1 MRAKR
6 GQAPEIRIRKMKN
19 GNARGLQMTVLG
31 LNEKIMVA
39 DISTEMAA
47 DILEDYKTL
56 KSQNGQTQIIC
67 VENKE
72 KFIDLIKIS
81 GKIIK
86 NIDFSKENF
95 NSVDFSDMVFI
106 GCCFEFARFDG
117 CNMDAIEF
125 QLCNINQTSFHG
137 AFMECAAF
145 MECSCIKADFSNTHL
160 MAVYISDSNWT
171 GANVSGANLIEIEA
185 HNWKI
190 DEMIL
195 NENTAII
202 EGKFYNVDWSKTNV
216 SRLNISIDQV
226 KYFLQSANGGKY
238 LQVYDNY
245 KISSLQQ
252 REDAILES
260 LLNENQNDIIEEDT
274 AFGSDLI
281 FLSYASEQENIVRRF
296 YESGKGSCNL
306 WMDLELVK
314 EEKLKGQ
321 VEKVLLNCTEAV
333 IFLSKE
339 YLIKAWTRYEF
350 FRLIDERNKRGI
362 KIIVAM
368 LDGIGLE
375 TEILRVIE
383 QENFELADMDNL
395 FQVLKERK

>member
-1 MRAKR
+1 
-6 GQAPEIRIRKMKN
+6 
-19 GNARGLQMTVLG
+19 MTVLE

-39 DISTEMAA
+39 DISTEVAA
-47 DILEDYKTL
+47 DILEDYKIL
-56 KSQNGQTQIIC
+56 KSQNRQVQIIC

-72 KFIDLIKIS
+72 KFVDLIKTS
-81 GKIIK
+81 GKNII

-95 NSVDFSDMVFI
+95 NTVDFSEMVFI
-106 GCCFEFARFDG
+106 SCCFEFACFEG

-145 MECSCIKADFSNTHL
+145 MGCSCIEADFSNTHL
-160 MAVYISDSNWT
+160 MAAYISDSDWT

-190 DEMIL
+190 DAMIL

-202 EGKFYNVDWSKTNV
+202 EGEFYNVDWSKTNV

-245 KISSLQQ
+245 KISSIQQ

-260 LLNENQNDIIEEDT
+260 LLNEYKNDIIEEGT
-274 AFGSDLI
+274 EFGSDLI
-281 FLSYASEQENIVRRF
+281 FLSYASEQENIVRTF
-296 YESGKGSCNL
+296 YENEKGNCNL

-321 VEKVLLNCTEAV
+321 VENILLNCTKAV

-350 FRLIDERNKRGI
+350 FRLIEERNRRGI

-368 LDGIGLE
+368 LDGINLE

-383 QENFELADMDNL
+383 QENLKLTDMDNL
-395 FQVLKERK
+395 FQILKERK

>member
-1 MRAKR
+1 
-6 GQAPEIRIRKMKN
+6 
-19 GNARGLQMTVLG
+19 
-31 LNEKIMVA
+31 
-39 DISTEMAA
+39 
-47 DILEDYKTL
+47 
-56 KSQNGQTQIIC
+56 
-67 VENKE
+67 
-72 KFIDLIKIS
+72 
-81 GKIIK
+81 
-86 NIDFSKENF
+86 
-95 NSVDFSDMVFI
+95 
-106 GCCFEFARFDG
+106 
-117 CNMDAIEF
+117 
-125 QLCNINQTSFHG
+125 
-137 AFMECAAF
+137 
-145 MECSCIKADFSNTHL
+145 
-160 MAVYISDSNWT
+160 
-171 GANVSGANLIEIEA
+171 
-185 HNWKI
+185 
-190 DEMIL
+190 MIL